1 MGLNLPLWAGLDIPF
16 EAQSIRRLEQF
27 FDAVLLKQ
35 VRGSCVGKHATNRSV
50 VDVNVRTWSLG
61 NRL

>member
-1 MGLNLPLWAGLDIPF
+1 
-16 EAQSIRRLEQF
+16 
-27 FDAVLLKQ
+27 
-35 VRGSCVGKHATNRSV
+35 VGKHATNRSV